1 MTEPKRASKTYST
14 MLKKKIRDLE
24 DRTFEISK
32 RNEKK
37 KKRVKKIYETYGK
50 REQTIF
56 ALWEFQK
63 EKRKGK

>member
-1 MTEPKRASKTYST
+1 

-32 RNEKK
+32 RNEKKK